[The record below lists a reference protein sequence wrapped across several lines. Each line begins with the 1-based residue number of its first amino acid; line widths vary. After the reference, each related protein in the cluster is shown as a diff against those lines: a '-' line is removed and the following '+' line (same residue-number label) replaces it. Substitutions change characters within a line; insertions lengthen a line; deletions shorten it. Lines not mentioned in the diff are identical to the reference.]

1 MIRNVAAI
9 VVGLATAILL
19 IFVIQ
24 KVGHFIYPSTADLD
38 TNDVAAMRTYFSQLP
53 LLAQLYPVFSYFIG
67 AFVGPIV
74 ACAIGT
80 AQPKNLV
87 GIIGLILLALTIS
100 NLISIP
106 HPHWFSAFAI
116 AVVVAGAWLAVRIAT
131 GSTAEVTSD

>member
-53 LLAQLYPVFSYFIG
+53 LLAQLFPVFSYFIG
-67 AFVGPIV
+67 AFVGSMV

-80 AQPKNLV
+80 GQPKKLV
-87 GIIGLILLALTIS
+87 GIIGLVLLALTIS

-116 AVVVAGAWLAVRIAT
+116 AVIVGGAWLAMQLADRMA
-131 GSTAEVTSD
+131 SKF

>member
-1 MIRNVAAI
+1 VIRNATAI
-9 VVGLATAILL
+9 IVGLAAAILL
-19 IFVIQ
+19 IFMIQ
-24 KVGHFIYPSTADLD
+24 KVGHFIYPPRTDLNI
-38 TNDVAAMRTYFSQLP
+38 NDVAAMRTYFSQLP
-53 LLAQLYPVFSYFIG
+53 LLAQLFPVFSYFIG

-116 AVVVAGAWLAVRIAT
+116 AVIVGGAWLAMQLADRMA
-131 GSTAEVTSD
+131 SKP

>member
-9 VVGLATAILL
+9 FVGLAVAILL
-19 IFVIQ
+19 IFVVQ
-24 KVGHFIYPSTADLD
+24 KVGHFIYPPPVDLD

-53 LLAQLYPVFSYFIG
+53 LLAQLFPVFSYFLG
-67 AFVGPIV
+67 AFSGPIV

-87 GIIGLILLALTIS
+87 GIIGLVLLALTIS

-106 HPHWFSAFAI
+106 HPHWFSAFAV
-116 AVVVAGAWLAVRIAT
+116 AVVVGGAWAAMRIA
-131 GSTAEVTSD
+131 SKPEAETSSD